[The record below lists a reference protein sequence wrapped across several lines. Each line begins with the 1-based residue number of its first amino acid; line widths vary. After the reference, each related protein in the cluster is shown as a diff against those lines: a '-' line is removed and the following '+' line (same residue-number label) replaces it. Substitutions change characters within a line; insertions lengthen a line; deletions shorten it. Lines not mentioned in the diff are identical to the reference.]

1 MSEPAPS
8 TTHYHNIP
16 DCSNN
21 RDMKWI
27 SKSYV
32 NSNCW
37 IADWG
42 VAYLQDGVACS
53 DLTMKAGNVLTFL
66 DVCRHSQGVFK
77 YSIQNAFTENSL
89 KCTKVHHRLY
99 AHTHTCKYTLKHTS
113 AYTHEHAY
121 MCVCVHTHTQTH
133 THTHKSIHTHT
144 HKEKE
149 KTQQTH
155 THTHLYTKQ
164 QQQQQHTHTHT
175 HTHTHAICY
184 TPLNSRIQSWT
195 EAFSTSNRSFSISL
209 EYCRRSTPCNN
220 TKTKLTGQLV
230 MLQPWNK
237 ANESLQSV
245 KQWKWTD

>member
-37 IADWG
+37 TADWG

-77 YSIQNAFTENSL
+77 YSIQNAFTENS
-89 KCTKVHHRLY
+89 KMHKGASPFVCTHTHMQVHTQTHICIHTWTCIHVCVC
-99 AHTHTCKYTLKHTS
+99 AHTHTN
-113 AYTHEHAY
+113 
-121 MCVCVHTHTQTH
+121 TH
-133 THTHKSIHTHT
+133 THTHTQKHTYTHT
-144 HKEKE
+144 QRKRKNPTDTYTHSFIHK
-149 KTQQTH
+149 TT
-155 THTHLYTKQ
+155 TTT
-164 QQQQQHTHTHT
+164 THTHT